1 MTRLPGSEDVLA
13 DPEGFWR
20 FQGLTLIAGVDEVGR
35 GPLAGP
41 VVAAAVI
48 LPAGVAF
55 PGLRDS
61 KRLSP
66 EIRLELDGHI
76 RRQALALAIREVGP
90 RRIEQQ
96 GILAASLRAMAQAIR
111 DLALVPEMV
120 LVDGN
125 QPLPLTYP
133 QQAVI
138 KGDDRCPSI
147 AAASVVAK
155 VYRDRLMEAPA
166 PTLPPVQL
174 RPAQGLRHR
183 RAPGGPALLGPLRP
197 PPPHL
202 SGGEGVA
209 GRRGMMSGTANRL
222 VYPVTIIPRKA
233 PILSRYAFRAG
244 CTCLAR
250 LLMGTCG

>member
-1 MTRLPGSEDVLA
+1 MSRLPGSVNVLA

-48 LPAGVAF
+48 LPAGVDF

-66 EIRLELDGHI
+66 EIRVELDGQI
-76 RRQALALAIREVGP
+76 RRQALALAIREIGP

-96 GILAASLRAMAQAIR
+96 GILAASLRAMARAVQ

-120 LVDGN
+120 LVDGH

-133 QQAVI
+133 QQPVI

-155 VYRDRLMEAPA
+155 VYRDRLMEA
-166 PTLPPVQL
+166 L
-174 RPAQGLRHR
+174 HR
-183 RAPGGPALLGPLRP
+183 RYPQYNFARHKGYATAEHLEALRCWGPCVLHRRTFRGVREWLG
-197 PPPHL
+197 
-202 SGGEGVA
+202 
-209 GRRGMMSGTANRL
+209 
-222 VYPVTIIPRKA
+222 
-233 PILSRYAFRAG
+233 
-244 CTCLAR
+244 AR
-250 LLMGTCG
+250 NDLI